1 MTNEENR
8 TYRMFLCDDVAAMG
22 SRFLTRCFDHT
33 NVKLSYIVGG
43 ANGVTKDKLVQVYKS
58 KDYDFCVMAG
68 DDEIVDLVTEVL
80 CEDGVVGDPVLPVTL
95 NYILFCPEVLSTF
108 ASIPC
113 PCSSGAE
120 KNFYKIC
127 QNWLTTSYSM
137 NIESVRQLQ
146 QRLTEETL
154 QGHLN

>member
-58 KDYDFCVMAG
+58 KDYDF
-68 DDEIVDLVTEVL
+68 
-80 CEDGVVGDPVLPVTL
+80 
-95 NYILFCPEVLSTF
+95 
-108 ASIPC
+108 
-113 PCSSGAE
+113 
-120 KNFYKIC
+120 
-127 QNWLTTSYSM
+127 
-137 NIESVRQLQ
+137 
-146 QRLTEETL
+146 
-154 QGHLN
+154 

>member
-1 MTNEENR
+1 
-8 TYRMFLCDDVAAMG
+8 
-22 SRFLTRCFDHT
+22 
-33 NVKLSYIVGG
+33 
-43 ANGVTKDKLVQVYKS
+43 
-58 KDYDFCVMAG
+58 MAG
-68 DDEIVDLVTEVL
+68 DDEIVDLVTEIL